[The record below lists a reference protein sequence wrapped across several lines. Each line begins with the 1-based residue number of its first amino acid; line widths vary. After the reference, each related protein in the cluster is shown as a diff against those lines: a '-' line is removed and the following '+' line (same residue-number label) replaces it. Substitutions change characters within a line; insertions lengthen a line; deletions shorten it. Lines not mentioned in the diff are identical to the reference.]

1 MRTNII
7 EDLRSYYLDQHVKI
21 HQMLS
26 NNKMKQICDAYFKE
40 RLTYVKIS
48 ERFDMTIDEVSKL
61 MITACGLIIRNRYA
75 TKAYV

>member
-7 EDLRSYYLDQHVKI
+7 EDLRSYYLDQHIKI
-21 HQMLS
+21 NKMLG
-26 NNKMKQICDAYFKE
+26 NNKMKQICDAYFME

-48 ERFDMTIDEVSKL
+48 ERFNMTIDEVSKL

-75 TKAYV
+75 THRYV

>member
-7 EDLRSYYLDQHVKI
+7 EDLRSYYLDQNVKI
-21 HQMLS
+21 HKLLG
-26 NNKMKQICDAYFKE
+26 NEKMKQVCDAYFKQ